1 MRASLSGALLAV
13 VLVGAA
19 ACAPPV
25 PPTPTPL
32 PACPARQTLTLEP
45 PDLVN
50 FSLPRAV
57 SATGEWMVTSRSIAG
72 EPVLSLR
79 TTEQGSPSRLLG
91 TLHRV
96 GRPSTDEP
104 LVSIAEDGSQVLF
117 GYRGNAA
124 LDTDPQSDLYR
135 WSAAVQSTTAVPL
148 PVVATPPVG
157 VAYPVNL
164 YRLSADGQRIFW
176 TQSFYEAPS
185 TFRHV
190 MTVTDALTDA
200 VIAQFDAPSVLFE
213 SFVSSGGHQIT
224 TPTEVINVDSGAVT
238 PLADAKAQIL
248 AELGGGVNFAPQDS
262 SDNGKFT
269 VFARQSDGLGG
280 PAIYLLWNH
289 VSQTLSEID
298 RGTLDLPTA
307 VTDDGRVLYTRLTAT
322 SRQVLLG
329 QADKTPLVIA
339 SGTLLPTW
347 PEQYGRYIWTKSS
360 VDLRTVLY
368 SQELPLLGYRLT
380 AQRCA

>member
-1 MRASLSGALLAV
+1 MRASLRGTLVAV
-13 VLVGAA
+13 LLVGAA
-19 ACAPPV
+19 ACAPTV
-25 PPTPTPL
+25 PPTPVSI
-32 PACPARQTLTLEP
+32 PACPLRQSLTLEP

-57 SATGEWMVTSRSIAG
+57 SPTGEWMVTSRSIAG

-79 TTEQGSPSRLLG
+79 STQQGSASQLLG

-96 GRPSTDEP
+96 NRPSTDEP
-104 LVSIAEDGSQVLF
+104 LVSIAQDGSQVLF

-124 LDTDPQSDLYR
+124 LDTDTQADLNR
-135 WSAAVQSTTAVPL
+135 WSAATYSATTVPL
-148 PVVATPPVG
+148 PVAATPPVG

-164 YRLSADGQRIFW
+164 YRLSADGRRIFW
-176 TQSFYEAPS
+176 TQSFYEAPF
-185 TFRHV
+185 TFHHV
-190 MTVTDALTDA
+190 MTVTDAVTDA

-224 TPTEVINVDSGAVT
+224 TPTEVINVDSGAAT
-238 PLADAKAQIL
+238 SLASAQAQIL
-248 AELGGGVNFAPQDS
+248 LQLGVGGNFSAQLT

-269 VFARQSDGLGG
+269 VLNRQYDGHDG
-280 PAIYLLWNH
+280 PAISVIWNH

-298 RGTLDLPTA
+298 RGSLDLPTA
-307 VTDDGRVLYTRLTAT
+307 VTNDGAVLYTRESGS
-322 SRQVLLG
+322 SRQVLVSQWG
-329 QADKTPLVIA
+329 SAPLLIA
-339 SGTLLPTW
+339 TGVLLPTW
-347 PEQYGRYIWTKSS
+347 AEKYGPYIWTKSS

-368 SQELPLLGYRLT
+368 LQELPLLGYRLT

>member
-1 MRASLSGALLAV
+1 MQTPLRCALFAVLLSTV
-13 VLVGAA
+13 A
-19 ACAPPV
+19 ACVPQV

-32 PACPARQTLTLEP
+32 PACPVRQTVALEP

-57 SATGEWMVTSRSIAG
+57 SSTGEWMVTSRSVAG

-79 TTEQGSPSRLLG
+79 TTEQGSAAQLLG
-91 TLHRV
+91 TLSRV
-96 GRPSTDEP
+96 GRASTDEP
-104 LVSIAEDGSQVLF
+104 LVSIAQDGSQVLF

-124 LDTDPQSDLYR
+124 LDTDPQSQLYR
-135 WSAAVQSTTAVPL
+135 WSNAMQSTTTVPL
-148 PVVATPPVG
+148 PVVTTPPVG

-176 TQSFYEAPS
+176 TQSFYEAPF
-185 TFRHV
+185 TFHHV

-224 TPTEVINVDSGAVT
+224 TPTEVINVDTGVAT
-238 PLADAKAQIL
+238 PLAEAQAKIL
-248 AELGGGVNFAPQDS
+248 ADPEGGGNFASQDT
-262 SDNGKFT
+262 SDSGQFT
-269 VFARQSDGLGG
+269 VFARQSDGSGG

-289 VSQTLSEID
+289 VSQTLTEID

-307 VTDDGRVLYTRLTAT
+307 VTNDGRVLYTKVTA
-322 SRQVLLG
+322 SARQVLVG
-329 QADKTPLVIA
+329 QVNKTPQVIA

-347 PEQYGRYIWTKSS
+347 PEKYGPYIWAKSS
-360 VDLRTVLY
+360 VDLRTIIY
-368 SQELPLLGYRLT
+368 SQELPLIGYRLT
-380 AQRCA
+380 GQRCA

>member
-1 MRASLSGALLAV
+1 MRASLSGALVAV
-13 VLVGAA
+13 LLVGAA
-19 ACAPPV
+19 ACAPMV
-25 PPTPTPL
+25 PPTPVPI
-32 PACPARQTLTLEP
+32 PACPVRQSLTLEP

-57 SATGEWMVTSRSIAG
+57 SATGDWMVTSRSIAS

-79 TTEQGSPSRLLG
+79 ATQQGSASQLLG

-96 GRPSTDEP
+96 GRPSTDGP
-104 LVSIAEDGSQVLF
+104 LVSIAQDGSQVLF

-124 LDTDPQSDLYR
+124 VDTDTQADLYR
-135 WSAAVQSTTAVPL
+135 WSAATHSTTTVPL

-176 TQSFYEAPS
+176 TQSFYEAPF
-185 TFRHV
+185 TFQHV
-190 MTVTDALTDA
+190 MTVTDAVTDA
-200 VIAQFDAPSVLFE
+200 VIAQFNAPSVLFE

-224 TPTEVINVDSGAVT
+224 TPTEVINVDTGVATS
-238 PLADAKAQIL
+238 LAYAKAQIL
-248 AELGGGVNFAPQDS
+248 IQLGVGGNFASQDT

-269 VFARQSDGLGG
+269 VFARQSDGSGG

-289 VSQTLSEID
+289 LAQTLSEID
-298 RGTLDLPTA
+298 RGALNLPTA
-307 VTDDGRVLYTRLTAT
+307 VTDDGRVLYTRVTAT
-322 SRQVLLG
+322 SRQILVG
-329 QADKTPLVIA
+329 QIDETPQVIA

-347 PEQYGRYIWTKSS
+347 PEKYGPYTWTKSS